1 MFLSFN
7 EEAQKMLLL
16 SLKEKNKLN
25 DTHIGSEHII
35 LSLLTMKN
43 NSICKIFNECGVYY
57 NNFFSVQ
64 KKKDNLIN
72 DNYYLFTPLINDI
85 FLKLSK
91 VKKDEVT
98 IKDIIIELLSNNNS
112 KVVYMLKILKVDIA
126 SLIKKININNRI
138 KKKNNKTILKD
149 LGVIL
154 NDLDNDFNIIERE
167 DEIKEILEI
176 LCCRNKNNPILIGE
190 AGVGKTAVV
199 EELAK
204 RINKGLVPNNLINKK
219 IYSLSMSSLV
229 AGTKYRG
236 EFEEKINKL
245 IEEVEEDEDIILF
258 IDEIHTLVGAGG
270 ADGAIDASNILKP
283 ALARGKI
290 KLIGATTTDEYNK
303 YILNDK
309 ALNRRFKKVN
319 IEEPSK
325 EKVRKILLG
334 IKPFYEKYHNVI
346 INDSLIDKIIYFCD
360 NYLKNKKY
368 PDKAIDIL
376 DEVCVLSL
384 FEDNTN
390 VLNNTDKE
398 INKVIRLKNESL
410 IIKDYK
416 SAIKYSHAEKRLYSE
431 LSKYNKKSIR
441 RKNNIKVL
449 DKYLLKIMERK
460 VNIPFYS
467 IKYDNN
473 VIKDRIDKFKNITFF
488 DDEVYDRIKN
498 ITNEVY
504 FNLTNNCL
512 YNEINFYSEID
523 TKYIDTYI
531 DCFFQNIDVINL
543 DISNYRCIDELLSDN
558 LLDKIKKYRFFVMN
572 ISNFDIC
579 DNSIKCF
586 LEEIKKNGY
595 YVDKNHK
602 KYSFNKGLFI
612 FNNKVEKQGLG
623 FNNNKLN
630 LLDNS
635 IIIRGYSSKK
645 IKDKIKDIC
654 IKKELSYDNDFITK
668 VLMEVEKNN
677 NVDRI
682 DYYIIKLMK
691 KNVIETNKNRTIKV

>member
-7 EEAQKMLLL
+7 EESQKMLLL

-43 NSICKIFNECGVYY
+43 NSICKIFNECGIYY

-64 KKKDNLIN
+64 KKKDDLIN

-98 IKDIIIELLSNNNS
+98 IKDIIIEILSNSNS
-112 KVVYMLKILKVDIA
+112 KVVYMLKILKVDIT
-126 SLIKKININNRI
+126 SLIKKINVNYKI
-138 KKKNNKTILKD
+138 KKKTNKTILKE
-149 LGVIL
+149 LGVNL
-154 NDLDNDFNIIERE
+154 CDLDSDLNVIERE
-167 DEIKEILEI
+167 NEIKEILEI
-176 LCCRNKNNPILIGE
+176 LCCKNKNNPILIGE
-190 AGVGKTAVV
+190 AGVGKTAIV

-204 RINKGLVPNNLINKK
+204 RISKGLVPNNLINKK

-290 KLIGATTTDEYNK
+290 KLIGATTTEEYNK

-319 IEEPSK
+319 IDEPSK
-325 EKVRKILLG
+325 EKVKKILLG
-334 IKPFYEKYHNVI
+334 IKHDYEKYHNVMI
-346 INDSLIDKIIYFCD
+346 DNSLIDKIIYFCD
-360 NYLKNKKY
+360 IYLNDKKY

-384 FEDNTN
+384 FEEK
-390 VLNNTDKE
+390 NNTFKNLDNE
-398 INKVIRLKNESL
+398 IKKVIRLKNESL

-416 SAIKYSHAEKRLYSE
+416 SAIKYSHDEKRLHNE
-431 LSKYNKKSIR
+431 LSKYNKKNIK

-473 VIKDRIDKFKNITFF
+473 FLKEKINKFKNITFF
-488 DDEVYDRIKN
+488 DEDVYCKIKE
-498 ITNEVY
+498 ITNNIY
-504 FNLTNNCL
+504 FNLSSNCL
-512 YNEINFYSEID
+512 YNKIDFYSEID
-523 TKYIDTYI
+523 TKYIDAYI
-531 DCFFQNIDVINL
+531 DCFFPNINVINL
-543 DISNYRCIDELLSDN
+543 DISNYRCIDELVNDN
-558 LLDKIKKYRFFVMN
+558 FLNKINKCNFFVMN

-579 DNSIKCF
+579 DNSIKQF
-586 LEEIKKNGY
+586 FKDIKKDGY
-595 YVDKNHK
+595 YIDKNNK
-602 KYSFNKGLFI
+602 KYCFDKGLFI
-612 FNNKVEKQGLG
+612 FNNKSINNDVG
-623 FNNNKLN
+623 FNKNKSCS
-630 LLDNS
+630 LDNS
-635 IIIRGYSSKK
+635 IIVKNYSSKRLK
-645 IKDKIKDIC
+645 AKIKDIC
-654 IKKELSYDNDFITK
+654 IKKGLNFDEDFISK
-668 VLMEVEKNN
+668 VLIEVEKDN

-682 DYYIIKLMK
+682 DYYISKLMR
-691 KNVIETNKNRTIKV
+691 KNIIKSNRNRTIKV

>member
-7 EEAQKMLLL
+7 EESQKMLLL

-43 NSICKIFNECGVYY
+43 NSICKIFNECGIYY

-64 KKKDNLIN
+64 KKKDDLIN

-98 IKDIIIELLSNNNS
+98 IKDIIIEILSNSNS
-112 KVVYMLKILKVDIA
+112 KVVYMLKILKVDIT
-126 SLIKKININNRI
+126 SLIKKINVNYKI
-138 KKKNNKTILKD
+138 KKKSNKTILKE
-149 LGVIL
+149 LGVNL
-154 NDLDNDFNIIERE
+154 CDLDSDLNVIERE
-167 DEIKEILEI
+167 NEIKEILEI
-176 LCCRNKNNPILIGE
+176 LCCKNKNNPILIGE
-190 AGVGKTAVV
+190 AGVGKTAIV

-204 RINKGLVPNNLINKK
+204 RISKGLVPNNLINKK

-290 KLIGATTTDEYNK
+290 KLIGATTTEEYNK

-319 IEEPSK
+319 IDEPSK
-325 EKVRKILLG
+325 EKVKKILLG
-334 IKPFYEKYHNVI
+334 IKHDYEKYHNVMI
-346 INDSLIDKIIYFCD
+346 DNSLIDKIIYFCD
-360 NYLKNKKY
+360 IYLNDKKY

-384 FEDNTN
+384 FEEK
-390 VLNNTDKE
+390 NNTFKNLDNE
-398 INKVIRLKNESL
+398 IKRVIRLKNESL

-416 SAIKYSHAEKRLYSE
+416 SAIKYSHDEKRLHNE
-431 LSKYNKKSIR
+431 LSKYNKKNIK

-473 VIKDRIDKFKNITFF
+473 FLKEKINKFKNITFF
-488 DDEVYDRIKN
+488 DEDVYCKIKE
-498 ITNEVY
+498 ITNNIY
-504 FNLTNNCL
+504 FNLSSNCL
-512 YNEINFYSEID
+512 YNKIDFYSEID
-523 TKYIDTYI
+523 TKYIDAYI
-531 DCFFQNIDVINL
+531 DCFFPNINVINL
-543 DISNYRCIDELLSDN
+543 DISNYRCIDELVNDN
-558 LLDKIKKYRFFVMN
+558 FLNKINKCNFFVMN

-579 DNSIKCF
+579 DNSIKQF
-586 LEEIKKNGY
+586 FKDIKKDGY
-595 YVDKNHK
+595 YIDKNNK
-602 KYSFNKGLFI
+602 KYCFDKGLFI
-612 FNNKVEKQGLG
+612 FNNKSINNDVG
-623 FNNNKLN
+623 FNKNKSCS
-630 LLDNS
+630 LDNS
-635 IIIRGYSSKK
+635 IIVKNYSSKRLK
-645 IKDKIKDIC
+645 AKIKDIC
-654 IKKELSYDNDFITK
+654 IKKGLNFDEDFISK
-668 VLMEVEKNN
+668 VLIEVEKDN

-682 DYYIIKLMK
+682 DYYINKLMG
-691 KNVIETNKNRTIKV
+691 KNIIKSNRNRTIKV